1 MPSQTFLEKKAQKQA
16 ALRHQKINA
25 VKESLEPVVQEV
37 VIQKTQSMGVVPGVE
52 KNTVS
57 VAKNI
62 VGAAISSSMKIDVDL
77 ETQIIGQLMDNT
89 LKITVNNTTLAD
101 ITCPKLAQE
110 QITSIRPLT
119 NDGNT
124 HICEMTKE
132 TLMYP
137 LRFLD
142 PSTLA
147 RYKRGY
153 ESDDLEVIAPGG
165 YRTWYIPLLADP
177 FAINEVFMQAVQGRL
192 VYKVEFDKTAW
203 VDGYPTLTELS
214 IISRHLYYDQNTME
228 KRKMADMNAI
238 RDYNFR
244 SFAVRNPSKI
254 ITAGGSLEVNLD
266 GFTKKA
272 SEVYIQLWKNG
283 ETLVDFANYIDSYD
297 ITDAGNTSLIASGPI
312 DSVYD
317 DVILS
322 AVHEYEPVIGATSDP
337 WVVISFTPEN
347 ANDFKSG
354 EVHGHRHFTGKE
366 ILKLKISS
374 SLPSADYQLRIY
386 YGELNRMQS
395 VGGIFNLT
403 E

>member
-1 MPSQTFLEKKAQKQA
+1 MPSQSFLEKKAEKA
-16 ALRHQKINA
+16 ARERKRRINN
-25 VKESLEPVVQEV
+25 VKEALEPQEQEV
-37 VIQKTQSMGVVPGVE
+37 VIQKPQAQGVVPGVE
-52 KNTVS
+52 KNSVS

-62 VGAAISSSMKIDVDL
+62 VAAAISSAMKIDVDL
-77 ETQIIGQLMDNT
+77 ETQILGQLMDNT

-101 ITCPKLAQE
+101 ITPPKLAQE
-110 QITSIRPLT
+110 MITSIKILT

-124 HICEMTKE
+124 QICELTKE

-137 LRFLD
+137 LRYLT

-153 ESDDLEVIAPGG
+153 ESDDAEVIASGDS
-165 YRTWYIPLLADP
+165 RSWYIPLLADP

-192 VYKVEFDKTAW
+192 VYKIEFDKTAW
-203 VDGYPTLTELS
+203 VDGYPVLTELS
-214 IISRHLYYDQNTME
+214 LISRHLYYDQDLME
-228 KRKMADMNAI
+228 GRKNADMQSI

-244 SFAVRNPSKI
+244 SFVVKNPSKI
-254 ITAGGSLEVNLD
+254 ITAGGNLEVNLD

-272 SEVYIQLWKNG
+272 SELYLQLWKNG
-283 ETLVDFANYIDSYD
+283 EAMVDFGNYIDSYD

-317 DVILS
+317 DVILG
-322 AVHEYEPVIGATSDP
+322 AVHANEPVIGATSDP

-347 ANDFKSG
+347 AEDFGTG

-374 SLPSADYQLRIY
+374 LLPSADYQLRIY

-395 VGGIFNLT
+395 VGGVFNLT